1 MAAKQIGMTDVPCI
15 LIDDLT
21 EAQIRKY
28 RLLDNRTA
36 EFSQD
41 NVENIKIELDELGD
55 EALKNLYPDILDVD
69 MDDAEEKKTK

>member
-15 LIDDLT
+15 LVDDLT
-21 EAQIRKY
+21 PEQIRKY

-41 NVENIKIELDELGD
+41 NIENIKIELEELND
-55 EALKNLYPDILDVD
+55 EALNNLYPDILDVD
-69 MDDAEEKKTK
+69 MEETEAKKTK